1 MPREQD
7 VVREEIEKL
16 CRRAEA
22 AEAKLK
28 RAMVILTDL
37 FEDAGGGFP
46 KSDWSIN
53 PGLNSVQALIRFMR
67 EGR

>member
-37 FEDAGGGFP
+37 FEDAGIAQSKG
-46 KSDWSIN
+46 
-53 PGLNSVQALIRFMR
+53 VQALIRFMR